1 LPTSAQIRN
10 TIETWYHLHGAA
22 LLLFGT
28 ALAGDRG
35 RAQDALHQLFLKLLE
50 YTDLSQV
57 TSVRTYLF
65 SAYRNTIIS
74 RARRLDRDLSLGL
87 VGDSWFGVPNRNY
100 VEELD
105 LRQALASLPADQ
117 REVTIL
123 HIWGGLTFSEAAE
136 VLGINPN
143 TAAARYRYALAKLQ
157 DYLSEKKEQPANE
170 RPNR

>member
-1 LPTSAQIRN
+1 MPTSAQTRN
-10 TIETWYHLHGAA
+10 TVETWYQLHGAA

-35 RAQDALHQLFLKLLE
+35 RAQDALHQLFLKLLK

-65 SAYRNTIIS
+65 SALRNTIII
-74 RARRLDRDLSLGL
+74 RAKRLDRDLSLDIAA
-87 VGDSWFGVPNRNY
+87 DSWFEAPNRDY

-123 HIWGGLTFSEAAE
+123 HVWAGLTFSEAAE
-136 VLGINPN
+136 VLGINPH
-143 TAAARYRYALAKLQ
+143 TAAARYRYALVKLRDSLLQ
-157 DYLSEKKEQPANE
+157 KKELLENE
-170 RPNR
+170 RPNG